1 MGFKKDF
8 IWGGATASYQVEG
21 AAYEDGKG
29 LNIWDIFCKD
39 GGHIYENQT
48 GDVACDQYHRY
59 KEDVQIM
66 KEMGMKAY
74 RFSLSWARIMP
85 EGTGAVNENGLEYYD
100 NLINEL
106 LDNGIEPFVTLYHWD
121 LPYAL
126 HLQGGWMNPNSSS
139 WFYEYAKV
147 VAEHFSDRVKNFF
160 TINEPQCVVGLG
172 YQTGEHAPGLK
183 VGPSDYFR
191 IWHNVLK
198 AHGRAVEAL
207 REFSKQPVKI
217 SMAPCGAL
225 YVPETNKPE
234 DIEAARKAN
243 FSLPENSIGACS
255 WDVALCCDPV
265 YLGQYPED
273 ILKEFGQFFPKV
285 TDADMKL
292 ISQPLDFYGQN
303 IYNAVTVRA
312 GEDGK
317 AVRAARYDGFPQT
330 AIGWPVTPEVLY
342 WAPKFMQERYKKPF
356 MITENG
362 MASHDWVGVDGKVH
376 DQALRSLCCC
386 SVAISLFIVLGFI
399 LFLTFSVCSLVGNA
413 GIQPLAVRLVKIIYN
428 LLNFTLCV
436 PFSEIRI
443 SKISTPQS
451 DKCSTNEGLRKLFIS
466 SFPFFLT
473 ADFLVCFLLH
483 LFSSLKCMAGFYFAY
498 W

>member
-1 MGFKKDF
+1 MGFNKDF

-85 EGTGAVNENGLEYYD
+85 EGTGTVNEKGLKYYD

-126 HLQGGWMNPNSSS
+126 HLQGGWMNPNSPS

-160 TINEPQCVVGLG
+160 TINEPQCIVGLG

-292 ISQPLDFYGQN
+292 ISQPLDFLGQN

-376 DQALRSLCCC
+376 DQAR
-386 SVAISLFIVLGFI
+386 VDFMARYLGAYKRAAEDGVD
-399 LFLTFSVCSLVGNA
+399 LA
-413 GIQPLAVRLVKIIYN
+413 G
-428 LLNFTLCV
+428 
-436 PFSEIRI
+436 
-443 SKISTPQS
+443 
-451 DKCSTNEGLRKLFIS
+451 
-466 SFPFFLT
+466 
-473 ADFLVCFLLH
+473 
-483 LFSSLKCMAGFYFAY
+483 YFAWSVMDNFEWAY
-498 W
+498 GYSQRFGLVYTDYNTQKRTWKDSAYFYKNIIETNGENL

>member
-1 MGFKKDF
+1 MQFPKDF
-8 IWGGATASYQVEG
+8 LWGTATSSYQIEG
-21 AAYEDGKG
+21 AANEDGKG
-29 LNIWDIFCKD
+29 KSIWDVFTHVPGTVKD
-39 GGHIYENQT
+39 RSN
-48 GDVACDQYHRY
+48 GDMAIDHYHRFR
-59 KEDVQIM
+59 EDIRLM
-66 KEMGMKAY
+66 AKMGIRNY
-74 RFSLSWARIMP
+74 RFSISWGRILP
-85 EGTGAVNENGLEYYD
+85 DGTGAVNEKGLAFYS
-100 NLINEL
+100 EL
-106 LDNGIEPFVTLYHWD
+106 VDCLLENGIRPFCTLYHWD

-126 HLQGGWMNPNSSS
+126 HLRGGWLSPDMPE
-139 WFYEYAKV
+139 WFANYTTI
-147 VAEHFSDRVKNFF
+147 VADALGDRVKDFI
-160 TINEPQCVVGLG
+160 TINEPQCIVGLG

-292 ISQPLDFYGQN
+292 ISQPLAFFGQN

-376 DQALRSLCCC
+376 DQAR
-386 SVAISLFIVLGFI
+386 VDFMARYLGAYKRAAEDGVD
-399 LFLTFSVCSLVGNA
+399 LA
-413 GIQPLAVRLVKIIYN
+413 G
-428 LLNFTLCV
+428 
-436 PFSEIRI
+436 
-443 SKISTPQS
+443 
-451 DKCSTNEGLRKLFIS
+451 
-466 SFPFFLT
+466 
-473 ADFLVCFLLH
+473 
-483 LFSSLKCMAGFYFAY
+483 YFAWSVMDNFEWAY
-498 W
+498 GYSQRFGLVYTDYNTQKRTWKDSAYFYKNIIETNGENL

>member
-85 EGTGAVNENGLEYYD
+85 EGTGAVNEKGLKYYD

-126 HLQGGWMNPNSSS
+126 HLQGGWMNPNSPS

-160 TINEPQCVVGLG
+160 TINEPQCIVGLG

-273 ILKEFGQFFPKV
+273 ILKEFGQF
-285 TDADMKL
+285 
-292 ISQPLDFYGQN
+292 S
-303 IYNAVTVRA
+303 
-312 GEDGK
+312 
-317 AVRAARYDGFPQT
+317 
-330 AIGWPVTPEVLY
+330 
-342 WAPKFMQERYKKPF
+342 
-356 MITENG
+356 
-362 MASHDWVGVDGKVH
+362 
-376 DQALRSLCCC
+376 
-386 SVAISLFIVLGFI
+386 
-399 LFLTFSVCSLVGNA
+399 
-413 GIQPLAVRLVKIIYN
+413 
-428 LLNFTLCV
+428 
-436 PFSEIRI
+436 
-443 SKISTPQS
+443 
-451 DKCSTNEGLRKLFIS
+451 RK
-466 SFPFFLT
+466 
-473 ADFLVCFLLH
+473 
-483 LFSSLKCMAGFYFAY
+483 
-498 W
+498 

>member
-1 MGFKKDF
+1 MGFNKDF

-85 EGTGAVNENGLEYYD
+85 EGTGTVNEKGLKYYD

-121 LPYAL
+121 LPYDL
-126 HLQGGWMNPNSSS
+126 HLQGGWMNPNSPS

-147 VAEHFSDRVKNFF
+147 VAEHFSDRVKHFF

-285 TDADMKL
+285 TDADRKL

-317 AVRAARYDGFPQT
+317 QSAQHVMMVSHRPQ
-330 AIGWPVTPEVLY
+330 L
-342 WAPKFMQERYKKPF
+342 
-356 MITENG
+356 
-362 MASHDWVGVDGKVH
+362 
-376 DQALRSLCCC
+376 
-386 SVAISLFIVLGFI
+386 
-399 LFLTFSVCSLVGNA
+399 A
-413 GIQPLAVRLVKIIYN
+413 GR
-428 LLNFTLCV
+428 
-436 PFSEIRI
+436 
-443 SKISTPQS
+443 
-451 DKCSTNEGLRKLFIS
+451 
-466 SFPFFLT
+466 
-473 ADFLVCFLLH
+473 
-483 LFSSLKCMAGFYFAY
+483 
-498 W
+498 